1 MLVLSF
7 MYCYIISPILIYGE
21 ISAVIFI
28 QYVMKTFRCS
38 KMHRP
43 VCLNYWGVM
52 FPVTAVPVR
61 GAISKQM
68 EKSETE
74 GWIETDPY

>member
-1 MLVLSF
+1 M
-7 MYCYIISPILIYGE
+7 LIYGE
-21 ISAVIFI
+21 KQVLSAVIFI
-28 QYVMKTFRCS
+28 QYVMIKLRCS

-74 GWIETDPY
+74 GWIETQILIETNQEY